1 MKASSIFKVTRQAG
15 VVAALLIS
23 VAMLLY
29 PGGTFRN
36 PSTSG
41 YSFFQNSL
49 SDLGST
55 IAWGGR
61 PNRTG
66 ALFFATGCAIAALAG
81 IGGFVTFGRVYAV
94 SRSTRYSARAAG
106 AAGVLSCVSLIGT
119 ALIPQDRFPALHG
132 QLTLLAALACPVA
145 SLLLAWTSLHDT
157 RFPRRAAGGWLV
169 LALVLIAWVSI
180 MQWGPAPTTDE
191 WLTIPVTMQKIVAV
205 AIAVVFFYEMHEV
218 DRVVTGVRESAV

>member
-1 MKASSIFKVTRQAG
+1 MRPSTVFKLTRQAG
-15 VVAALLIS
+15 IAAALLIG

-55 IAWGGR
+55 IAWRGR
-61 PNRTG
+61 PNPTG
-66 ALFFATGCAIAALAG
+66 ALFFAAGSAIAALAG
-81 IGGFVTFGRVYAV
+81 IGCFVTLVRVYAT
-94 SRSTRYSARAAG
+94 SRSARYPARAAG
-106 AAGVLSCVSLIGT
+106 AAGVISCVGLIGA
-119 ALIPQDRFPALHG
+119 ALMPQDRFPALHG
-132 QLTLLAALACPVA
+132 QLSLLAALACPVA
-145 SLLLAWTSLHDT
+145 SLLLASTSFRDR
-157 RFPRRAAGGWLV
+157 RFPRRVAGGWLL
-169 LALVLIAWVSI
+169 LAIVLISWVSI

-205 AIAVVFFYEMHEV
+205 AIVVVFSYEMYEA
-218 DRVVTGVRESAV
+218 DRVVASVRSDAV